1 MRNIMTDKTTKRVL
15 IFDALNAYLR
25 AYIVDPSISSNGDP
39 IGGIKGFIKILQRHV
54 RQVQPDQ
61 IIVVWDGP
69 NGSRKRKS
77 IDKNYK
83 EGRKPIRL
91 NRAFHNL
98 TDDEELHNK
107 MWQQSRVIEYFNNMP
122 IIQFM
127 LPEIEADDVIAFIS
141 QMEYYQGWQ
150 KIIVSND
157 RDFMQLCDEE
167 TILWR
172 PTKNEILNRA
182 RIIEQTGIHP
192 TNMAVARAIAGDAS
206 DNLPGIKG
214 AGLPTVSKRLNFLS
228 DSKSYT
234 IDEVVDYCN
243 NTKAKL
249 KFFTNISDNKDLIA
263 HNYKMMQLYA
273 PQMSVQSK
281 IHVKES
287 IENFECDFNKTEIIG
302 MMRADGFGELNWE
315 DLRTSL
321 NKISK
326 ECVDVNTK

>member
-1 MRNIMTDKTTKRVL
+1 MKRVL

-25 AYIVDPSISSNGDP
+25 AYIVDPSISTNGDP

-54 RQVQPDQ
+54 RETKPDQ

-98 TDDEELHNK
+98 TDDEELQNK

-127 LPEIEADDVIAFIS
+127 LPEIEADDVIAYITQLS
-141 QMEYYQGWQ
+141 RYDGWQ
-150 KIIVSND
+150 KIIISND
-157 RDFMQLCDEE
+157 RDFMQVCDDE

-172 PTKNEILNRA
+172 PTKNEILNRE
-182 RIIEQTGIHP
+182 RIIEQTGVHP
-192 TNMAVARAIAGDAS
+192 TNMALARSIVGDTS

-214 AGLPTVSKRLNFLS
+214 AGFATVGKRLNFLS

-234 IDEVVDYCN
+234 IDEVIEFCE
-243 NTKAKL
+243 NTKSKL
-249 KFFTNISDNKDLIA
+249 KFFSNIAESRSLIE

-281 IHVKES
+281 THVRES
-287 IENFECDFNKTEIIG
+287 IDNFECEFNKTEIIG
-302 MMRADGFGELNWE
+302 MMRDDGFGELNWE
-315 DLRTSL
+315 VLKENL
-321 NKISK
+321 NKISRECLDSQK
-326 ECVDVNTK
+326 EIF